1 MAGEVVYITISHPGN
16 LSYVRIVVSSTCHG
30 PEGVIIG
37 EDEAESPR
45 QERKVPNKEEIHHW
59 IGLVVRP
66 KSDGSSL
73 HHPCSASRV
82 LRQCYRNDRTKE
94 KHMNVVET

>member
-1 MAGEVVYITISHPGN
+1 MSGRLGSLYNHLPPHTGYLATYINDITALKG
-16 LSYVRIVVSSTCHG
+16 LSSGIR
-30 PEGVIIG
+30 E
-37 EDEAESPR
+37 
-45 QERKVPNKEEIHHW
+45 KVPNKEEIHHW